1 MSNDFIKFLND
12 NNIMESIVSTTLS
25 FKTNDLVESLWSN
38 ILVQFINRDA
48 DGDNK
53 PDIDKLKEFKYSYYG
68 ITIFIGK
75 FIIDLIKF
83 MTIMIFIYYFNKLF
97 KIK

>member
-38 ILVQFINRDA
+38 ILIQFINRDA

-53 PDIDKLKEFKYSYYG
+53 PDIDKLKEFKYSHSG
-68 ITIFIGK
+68 ITIYIGK

-83 MTIMIFIYYFNKLF
+83 MTIMIFIYYFNKFF
-97 KIK
+97 KIN